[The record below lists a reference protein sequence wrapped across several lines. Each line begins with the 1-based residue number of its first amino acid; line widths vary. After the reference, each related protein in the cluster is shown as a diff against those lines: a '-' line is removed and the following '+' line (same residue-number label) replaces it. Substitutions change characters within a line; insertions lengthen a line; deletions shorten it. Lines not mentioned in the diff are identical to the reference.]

1 MATDGRQGSTVKN
14 VHDLGLVEALRALRP
29 QLWLVLGVAA
39 AVAAAAVVLSLL
51 QDDEYTASATV
62 YARNSGSV
70 VVVSGPPRF
79 RTSLIAPR
87 PDAGR
92 EVISTTRLASLD
104 VVADRT
110 AERIGRGMSGEE
122 LSGMLDVKPIL
133 ESDLVEFQATAARP
147 RLAAEFA
154 NAFAREYID
163 YRNAKDDSKVKR
175 ATRLVTRQ
183 MRGLPASR
191 INPHILRSRR
201 QQLHILDIVAALQ
214 SGNLDLI
221 DKAKPPSSSSSPKPA
236 RNGLFGL
243 MLGLLLGVAVGLIR
257 ARIGARSTNEPTV
270 PGRMA
275 DRVASG
281 GHR

>member
-14 VHDLGLVEALRALRP
+14 VHDLGLAEALRALRP
-29 QLWLVLGVAA
+29 QLWLVLGVAG
-39 AVAAAAVVLSLL
+39 AVAAVAVVLSFL

-62 YARNSGSV
+62 YARNQASV
-70 VVVSGPPRF
+70 VVVRGPPRY
-79 RTSLIAPR
+79 RTALIAPR

-92 EVISTTRLASLD
+92 EVVSTARLASLD

-110 AERIGRGMSGEE
+110 AERIGGGLSGDE

-147 RLAAEFA
+147 GLAAEYA

-163 YRNAKDDSKVKR
+163 FIHQNDRSKVRR
-175 ATRLVTRQ
+175 ATRLVKRQ
-183 MRGLPASR
+183 LGRIPPSR
-191 INPHILRSRR
+191 LTARDLRSQR
-201 QQLHILDIVAALQ
+201 QLDQTLQVVAALQ
-214 SGNLDLI
+214 TGNLRLI
-221 DKAKPPSSSSSPKPA
+221 DRAKPPSTPSSPKPA

-243 MLGLLLGVAVGLIR
+243 VLGLLLGVTIGLIR
-257 ARIGARSTNEPTV
+257 DRIGARSRS
-270 PGRMA
+270 GRPVRGPMV

-281 GHR
+281 GRR

>member
-14 VHDLGLVEALRALRP
+14 VHDLGVAEALRALRS

-39 AVAAAAVVLSLL
+39 AVAAVAVVLSLL

-62 YARNSGSV
+62 YARNAASV
-70 VVVSGPPRF
+70 VVVRGPPRY
-79 RTSLIAPR
+79 RTALIAPR

-92 EVISTTRLASLD
+92 EVVSTARLASLD

-110 AERIGRGMSGEE
+110 AERIGGGLSGDE

-147 RLAAEFA
+147 GLAAEYA
-154 NAFAREYID
+154 NAFAREYVD
-163 YRNAKDDSKVKR
+163 FRYEQDDSKVRR
-175 ATRLVTRQ
+175 ATRLVKRQ
-183 MRGLPASR
+183 LRGIPASR
-191 INPHILRSRR
+191 LATPELRSRR
-201 QQLHILDIVAALQ
+201 QQLQILKMVAALQ
-214 SGNLDLI
+214 TGNLKVVDR
-221 DKAKPPSSSSSPKPA
+221 AKPPSSRSSPKPA
-236 RNGLFGL
+236 RNGLLGL
-243 MLGLLLGVAVGLIR
+243 ALGLLLGVTVGLIR
-257 ARIGARSTNEPTV
+257 ARIGARSRSEPAV
-270 PGRMA
+270 PGPMV